1 MYICV
6 YVYIITRYTLKSSMP
21 YRPYIEIRWID
32 NITYMYFHKIL
43 QKNTRK
49 FFGQPNISEGKR
61 KRERERDCCWSI
73 TIL

>member
-6 YVYIITRYTLKSSMP
+6 YVYIITRYKLKTS
-21 YRPYIEIRWID
+21 IEIRWID

-61 KRERERDCCWSI
+61 KRERERDCFWSI